1 VVLSWLNLMLMVEF
15 DASLDLCVL
24 FILII
29 RIYIFFLLFF
39 SWSQGSSFKLPST
52 LAAIAILQ
60 VFENAHFD
68 SCQVDFSKPF
78 LVMKSCSKSTLG
90 MTALHIV
97 I

>member
-1 VVLSWLNLMLMVEF
+1 VVVGF
-15 DASLDLCVL
+15 DVNGFPPNFNASLDLCVL

-39 SWSQGSSFKLPST
+39 SWSQVSNIKLSSI

-78 LVMKSCSKSTLG
+78 PVMKSCSKITLG
-90 MTALHIV
+90 MSTLHIV